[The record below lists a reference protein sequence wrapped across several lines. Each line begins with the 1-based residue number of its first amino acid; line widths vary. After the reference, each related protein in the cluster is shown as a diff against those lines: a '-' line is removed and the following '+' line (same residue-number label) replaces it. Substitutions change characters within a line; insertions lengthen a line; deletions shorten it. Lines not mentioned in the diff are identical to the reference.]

1 MKSNQLR
8 YGLKRVFDMRK
19 IKFRGKSKRSEGWLF
34 GYLFEYGLMS
44 PSNVPCICA
53 VADISWRDCY
63 DLYEVEPDT
72 VGQCTGLKDRN
83 GIDIYEGDV
92 ICSQFYEDKRV
103 YHVVIWDENSA
114 SFRARLIKQGL
125 PFDCCGIFQD
135 WIDRFGKEVVGN
147 IFDNK
152 EFLEEE

>member
-1 MKSNQLR
+1 MKR
-8 YGLKRVFDMRK
+8 E
-19 IKFRGKSKRSEGWLF
+19 IKFRAQELGSGEWVYGDLIHKRTAPGE
-34 GYLFEYGLMS
+34 MM
-44 PSNVPCICA
+44 I
-53 VADISWRDCY
+53 R
-63 DLYEVEPDT
+63 
-72 VGQCTGLKDRN
+72 QRN
-83 GIDIYEGDV
+83 GMENDVDAETIGQYTGVKDKAGNQIYEGDI
-92 ICSQFYEDKRV
+92 ICSRFHGDKPV

>member
-53 VADISWRDCY
+53 IADISWRDCY

-72 VGQCTGLKDRN
+72 VGQCTRQVCTPREIKHDFESKEKMWKSF
-83 GIDIYEGDV
+83 I
-92 ICSQFYEDKRV
+92 QFM
-103 YHVVIWDENSA
+103 
-114 SFRARLIKQGL
+114 
-125 PFDCCGIFQD
+125 
-135 WIDRFGKEVVGN
+135 
-147 IFDNK
+147 
-152 EFLEEE
+152 EEKL